1 MRTGTTILAA
11 LCCGALWAALAATP
25 LRAQL
30 RTVPRAKL
38 DSLAHPA
45 VAKGAD
51 AMHFERTQIDAGH
64 IGEDDT
70 PPRYTYAWRNEGK
83 SPLVITR
90 IVTTC
95 GCAVATHDKRPV
107 PAGGRGTVTVTYH
120 PKGHPGKFHRR
131 IFVYTQLSDKFPSA
145 ILELMGSVTASED
158 TSADYPHA
166 MGVLR
171 LKQTAVRFA
180 DNGKVQ
186 VERIEC
192 LNTGTTTLHLR
203 AEEGLTPPGITFSC
217 EPASL
222 APGQQGD
229 LVVRYDPSAAPQK
242 PTRPLPLLIR
252 GPDTP
257 PSGRTLRI
265 SIGETE

>member
-1 MRTGTTILAA
+1 M
-11 LCCGALWAALAATP
+11 WAVFAATP

-45 VAKGAD
+45 TAKGAD
-51 AMHFERTQIDAGH
+51 AMRFERTQIDAGR

-70 PPRYTYAWRNEGK
+70 PPVYTYAWRNEGK
-83 SPLVITR
+83 SPLVVTR

-95 GCAVATHDKRPV
+95 GCAVATYDKRPV
-107 PAGGRGTVTVTYH
+107 PAGGRGAVTVTYR
-120 PKGHPGKFHRR
+120 PKGHPGSFQRR
-131 IFVYTQLSDKFPSA
+131 IFVYTQLSDKLPTA
-145 ILELMGSVTASED
+145 ILELTGAVTASED
-158 TSADYPHA
+158 TSADYPYA

-171 LKQTAVRFA
+171 LKQTTVRFA

-192 LNTGTTTLHLR
+192 LNTGTTTLHLT
-203 AEEGLTPPGITFSC
+203 AEERLAPPGITFRC

-242 PTRPLPLLIR
+242 PSRPLPLLIR

-265 SIGETE
+265 AIGETE